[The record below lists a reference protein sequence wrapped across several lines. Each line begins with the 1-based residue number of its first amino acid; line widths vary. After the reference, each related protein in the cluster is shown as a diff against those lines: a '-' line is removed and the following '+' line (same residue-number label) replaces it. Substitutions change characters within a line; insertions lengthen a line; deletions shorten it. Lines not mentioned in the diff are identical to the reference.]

1 MQPDTRSTKR
11 MLQQMEHIIREVNRE
26 VMNPMLPPLDNDHI
40 LPVMAVVA
48 KLRGAYLKELF
59 HTAQTAESGVPTKDQ
74 LQKLKRC
81 REAYE
86 EMLAGAQALEV
97 VVERGYV
104 DVKF

>member
-1 MQPDTRSTKR
+1 MQPVKQSTKKK
-11 MLQQMEHIIREVNRE
+11 LQQMEHIVRNVNRE
-26 VMNPMLPPLDNDHI
+26 VMNPMIPVLENDDI

-59 HTAQTAESGVPTKDQ
+59 HTAKTAQSGVPTEDQ
-74 LQKLKRC
+74 LQKLRCC

-97 VVERGYV
+97 VVEREYL
-104 DVKF
+104 DINF